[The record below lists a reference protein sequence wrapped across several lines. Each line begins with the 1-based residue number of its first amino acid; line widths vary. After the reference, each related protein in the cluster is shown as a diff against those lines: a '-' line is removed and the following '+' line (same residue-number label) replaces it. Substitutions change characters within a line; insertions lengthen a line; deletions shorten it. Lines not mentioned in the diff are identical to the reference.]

1 MARNLSLDSFATR
14 LLLIVD
20 LTMMNYGMNYEMTIK
35 KILYLLWIRLKCM
48 GFLLMWNGEE
58 TSIQL
63 R

>member
-1 MARNLSLDSFATR
+1 MARNLSPDSFATR

-35 KILYLLWIRLKCM
+35 KILYLLWSRLKCM